1 MNMFQQNLE
10 DCVCVC
16 VCEVLF
22 LLHMISMESDR

>member
-10 DCVCVC
+10 DCVC